1 MKFQRIAALALIL
14 TLVHSLTCSDLN
26 AAALKAGVAS
36 VDVSPV
42 KFPVIVNGG
51 FLSAQANQVQ
61 DKLFARTIV
70 LDDGSGPVSMT
81 VVDSC
86 MMPRDL
92 LDKAKAEASRQTGI
106 PTERMLVSATH
117 THTAPSAM
125 GALGTPPDPD
135 YVAMLPGLIAQSI
148 TRAAAKMQAA
158 RIGWTVVDDFDHTH
172 TRRWIR
178 RPDKMITDPFGV
190 KNVRAHMHPGY
201 LNPDVIGPSGPVDPA
216 LSIISVQT
224 TDGKPLAI
232 LANYSMHY
240 FGAKPVSADYF
251 GVFSARIAELLGQK
265 EGEGFVGIMSQGTS
279 GDQHWMDYGKAKT
292 DITMPAYAEAMA
304 QTAFAAIGKIQYQ
317 AQAPIAMA
325 QTTLRLTR
333 RLPDADRLK
342 QARETKAKMG
352 DRIPKDIPEVYACE
366 AIELDANPNRELI
379 LQAIR
384 IGSIGITAIPNEVYA
399 ISGLKL
405 KAMSPF
411 PTTVNI
417 ELANGSEGYIP
428 PPEQHK
434 LGGYTT
440 WPARTAALEVTAEP
454 KIVET
459 LLGLLEKVAGSPR
472 RAMPESGGEYA
483 RKVLSLKPSAYW
495 RLDEIADGTP
505 LDSSGNNN
513 TGQLEDGVAL
523 HLPGAEK
530 PGLAAAGLMNRSAHF
545 AGGRMKVPS
554 LKTGRGFTVSLW
566 FWNGMPADARKT
578 TGILLEMPGGES
590 ITIGGRDHNP
600 GKLLIGLPGGS
611 EVATGAEVGLKKWHH
626 LVLRRDGRAIDLY
639 LDGQHIQKAEI
650 PQGFGNKANESAYF
664 GGSATSEFSFEGKLD
679 EIAVFSE
686 PLADNLVRKLG
697 E

>member
-70 LDDGSGPVSMT
+70 LDDGSGPISMT

-201 LNPDVIGPSGPVDPA
+201 LKPDVIGPSGPVDPA

-251 GVFSARIAELLGQK
+251 GVFSARIAELLG
-265 EGEGFVGIMSQGTS
+265 
-279 GDQHWMDYGKAKT
+279 
-292 DITMPAYAEAMA
+292 
-304 QTAFAAIGKIQYQ
+304 
-317 AQAPIAMA
+317 
-325 QTTLRLTR
+325 
-333 RLPDADRLK
+333 
-342 QARETKAKMG
+342 
-352 DRIPKDIPEVYACE
+352 
-366 AIELDANPNRELI
+366 
-379 LQAIR
+379 
-384 IGSIGITAIPNEVYA
+384 
-399 ISGLKL
+399 
-405 KAMSPF
+405 
-411 PTTVNI
+411 
-417 ELANGSEGYIP
+417 
-428 PPEQHK
+428 
-434 LGGYTT
+434 
-440 WPARTAALEVTAEP
+440 
-454 KIVET
+454 
-459 LLGLLEKVAGSPR
+459 
-472 RAMPESGGEYA
+472 
-483 RKVLSLKPSAYW
+483 
-495 RLDEIADGTP
+495 
-505 LDSSGNNN
+505 
-513 TGQLEDGVAL
+513 
-523 HLPGAEK
+523 
-530 PGLAAAGLMNRSAHF
+530 
-545 AGGRMKVPS
+545 
-554 LKTGRGFTVSLW
+554 
-566 FWNGMPADARKT
+566 
-578 TGILLEMPGGES
+578 
-590 ITIGGRDHNP
+590 
-600 GKLLIGLPGGS
+600 
-611 EVATGAEVGLKKWHH
+611 
-626 LVLRRDGRAIDLY
+626 
-639 LDGQHIQKAEI
+639 
-650 PQGFGNKANESAYF
+650 
-664 GGSATSEFSFEGKLD
+664 
-679 EIAVFSE
+679 
-686 PLADNLVRKLG
+686 
-697 E
+697 

>member
-1 MKFQRIAALALIL
+1 MKSNRNLAIYLMIFL
-14 TLVHSLTCSDLN
+14 AQSLHFIT
-26 AAALKAGVAS
+26 AKAGALKAGVAS

-51 FLSAQANQVQ
+51 FLAAKASQVQ
-61 DKLFARTIV
+61 DKLFARTLV
-70 LDDGSGPVSMT
+70 LDDGSGPLSMT

-125 GALGTPPDPD
+125 GALGTPPDPE
-135 YVAMLPGLIAQSI
+135 YVAMLPGLIARSI
-148 TRAAAKMQAA
+148 TSAAGKMQNA
-158 RIGWTVVDDFDHTH
+158 RIGWTVVEDFDHTH

-190 KNVRAHMHPGY
+190 KNVRANMHPGY

-216 LSIISVQT
+216 LSIISVQSAN
-224 TDGKPLAI
+224 GKPLAI

-251 GVFSARIAELLGQK
+251 GVFSARIAQLLGQND
-265 EGEGFVGIMSQGTS
+265 GDGFVGIMSQGTS
-279 GDQHWMDYGKAKT
+279 GDQHWMDYGKAKI
-292 DITMPAYAEAMA
+292 DITMQAYAEAMA
-304 QTAFAAIGKIQYQ
+304 QTAFAAISKISYQ
-317 AQAPIAMA
+317 AELPLAMA

-333 RLPDADRLK
+333 RLPDAERLK

-366 AIELDANPNRELI
+366 AIEMDANPNRELI

-384 IGSIGITAIPNEVYA
+384 IGSLGITAIPNEVYA
-399 ISGLKL
+399 ITGLKL

-411 PTTVNI
+411 STTVNI

-459 LLGLLEKVAGSPR
+459 LLGLLEKVSGSPR
-472 RAMPESGGEYA
+472 RAMPETAGEYA
-483 RKVLSLKPSAYW
+483 RNVLSLKPSAYW
-495 RLDEIADGTP
+495 RLEEIAGNIAT
-505 LDSSGNNN
+505 DSSVNHKV
-513 TGQLEDGVAL
+513 GQLEDGVAL
-523 HLPGAEK
+523 HLPGMENPAMSAV
-530 PGLAAAGLMNRSAHF
+530 GLINRSAHF
-545 AGGRMKVPS
+545 AGGRMKVDG
-554 LKTGRGFTVSLW
+554 LKIGQAFTVSLW

-578 TGILLEMPGGES
+578 TGNILEMPGGES
-590 ITIGGRDHNP
+590 VAIGGLDHHP
-600 GKLLIGLPGGS
+600 GKLLIGLPGGG
-611 EVATGAEVGLKKWHH
+611 EVASDAAIGFRQWHH
-626 LVLRRDGRAIDLY
+626 LVLRRNGRSLDLY
-639 LDGQHIQKAEI
+639 LDSRHIQRAEI
-650 PQGFGNKANESAYF
+650 PQESVNIANNSTFF
-664 GGSATSEFSFEGKLD
+664 GGSSAKQISFEGKLD

-686 PLADNLVRKLG
+686 PLTDEQLKKLG
-697 E
+697 K

>member
-1 MKFQRIAALALIL
+1 MKTSRNLAIYLMIFL
-14 TLVHSLTCSDLN
+14 AHGLHLN
-26 AAALKAGVAS
+26 TAKAGALKAGVAS

-51 FLSAQANQVQ
+51 FLAAKATQVQ
-61 DKLFARTIV
+61 DKLFARTLV
-70 LDDGSGPVSMT
+70 LDDGSGPLSMT

-135 YVAMLPGLIAQSI
+135 YVAMLPGLIARSI
-148 TRAAAKMQAA
+148 TSAAGKMQAA
-158 RIGWTVVDDFDHTH
+158 RIGWTVVEDFDHTH

-190 KNVRAHMHPGY
+190 KNVRANMHPGY

-216 LSIISVQT
+216 LSIISVQSAE
-224 TDGKPLAI
+224 GKPLAI

-251 GVFSARIAELLGQK
+251 GVFSARIAQLLGQK
-265 EGEGFVGIMSQGTS
+265 DGEGFVGIMSQGTS

-304 QTAFAAIGKIQYQ
+304 QTAFAAIGKISYQ
-317 AQAPIAMA
+317 AETPLAMA

-333 RLPDADRLK
+333 RLPDAERLK
-342 QARETKAKMG
+342 QARETKVKMG

-366 AIELDANPNRELI
+366 AIEMDANPNRELI

-384 IGSIGITAIPNEVYA
+384 IGSLGITAIPNEVYA
-399 ISGLKL
+399 ITGLKL

-411 PTTVNI
+411 STTVNI

-459 LLGLLEKVAGSPR
+459 LLGLLEKVSGSPR
-472 RAMPESGGEYA
+472 RAMPDTAGKYA
-483 RKVLSLKPSAYW
+483 RNVLSLKPSAYW
-495 RLDEIADGTP
+495 RLEEIAGTKAT
-505 LDSSGNNN
+505 DSSGNHKV
-513 TGQLEDGVAL
+513 GQLEDGVAL
-523 HLPGAEK
+523 HLPGVEDPALSA
-530 PGLAAAGLMNRSAHF
+530 PNLINRSAHF
-545 AGGRMKVPS
+545 AGGRMKVDG
-554 LKTGRGFTVSLW
+554 LKTGQAFTVSLW

-578 TGILLEMPGGES
+578 TGNILEMPGGES
-590 ITIGGRDHNP
+590 VAIGGLDHHA
-600 GKLLIGLPGGS
+600 GKLLIGLPGGG
-611 EVATGAEVGLKKWHH
+611 EVASNAAIGFRQWHH
-626 LVLRRDGRAIDLY
+626 LVLRRDGRSLDLY
-639 LDGQHIQKAEI
+639 LDNRHIQRAEI
-650 PQGFGNKANESAYF
+650 PQESVKIAKDTTFF
-664 GGSATSEFSFEGKLD
+664 GGSSAKEISFEGKLD
-679 EIAVFSE
+679 EIAIFSE
-686 PLADNLVRKLG
+686 TLTDEQLKKLG